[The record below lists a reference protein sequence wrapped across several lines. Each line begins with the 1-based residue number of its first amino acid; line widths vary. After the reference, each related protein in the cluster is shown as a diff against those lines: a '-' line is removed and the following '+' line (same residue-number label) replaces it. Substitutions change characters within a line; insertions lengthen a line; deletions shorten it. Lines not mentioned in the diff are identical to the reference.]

1 MYAVVRI
8 GTHQYIATPGE
19 RIKVQKIE
27 APVGSEVRFQD
38 LLMISSD
45 DNVKMKNVSGTVIG
59 TIVEQDR
66 DKKVEVYKKKRRKG
80 YEKTIGHRQYYTM
93 VEIKGI
99 EA

>member
-19 RIKVQKIE
+19 KIKVQKIE
-27 APVGSEVRFQD
+27 APVGSEVRFKD
-38 LLMISSD
+38 LLMISND
-45 DNVKMKNVSGTVIG
+45 DKVTLKNVSGTVVG

-66 DKKVEVYKKKRRKG
+66 EKKIEVYKKKLRKG
-80 YEKTIGHRQYYTM
+80 YEKTIGHRQSYTL

>member
-8 GTHQYIATPGE
+8 GTHQYIAKPGE
-19 RIKVQKIE
+19 KIKVQKIE

-38 LLMISSD
+38 LLMVSSND
-45 DNVKMKNVSGTVIG
+45 QVKIKNVSGTVIG
-59 TIVEQDR
+59 KIVEQDR
-66 DKKVEVYKKKRRKG
+66 EKKVEVYKKKKRKG

>member
-8 GTHQYIATPGE
+8 GTHQYIAKPGE
-19 RIKVQKIE
+19 KIKVQKIE

-38 LLMISSD
+38 LIMVSNNDQI
-45 DNVKMKNVSGTVIG
+45 KMKNVSGTVVG

-66 DKKVEVYKKKRRKG
+66 EKKVEVYKKKKRKG

>member
-19 RIKVQKIE
+19 RINVQKIE

>member
-45 DNVKMKNVSGTVIG
+45 DNVKMKNVSGTVVG

>member
-59 TIVEQDR
+59 KIVEQDR
-66 DKKVEVYKKKRRKG
+66 EKKVEVYKKKRRKG

>member
-8 GTHQYIATPGE
+8 GTHQYIAKPGE
-19 RIKVQKIE
+19 KIKVQKID
-27 APVGSEVRFQD
+27 APIGSEVRFQD
-38 LLMISSD
+38 LLMVSSD
-45 DNVKMKNVSGTVIG
+45 NSVKLKNVSGTVVG
-59 TIVEQDR
+59 KIVEQDR
-66 DKKVEVYKKKRRKG
+66 EKKVEVYKKKKRKG

>member
-45 DNVKMKNVSGTVIG
+45 DNVKMKNVSGTVVG

-66 DKKVEVYKKKRRKG
+66 DKKLEVYKKKRRKG

>member
-8 GTHQYIATPGE
+8 GTHQYIAKPGE
-19 RIKVQKIE
+19 KIKVQKIE

-45 DNVKMKNVSGTVIG
+45 SSVKVKNVSGTVVG

-66 DKKVEVYKKKRRKG
+66 DKKVEVYKKKKRKV
-80 YEKTIGHRQYYTM
+80 YEKNIGHRQYYTM